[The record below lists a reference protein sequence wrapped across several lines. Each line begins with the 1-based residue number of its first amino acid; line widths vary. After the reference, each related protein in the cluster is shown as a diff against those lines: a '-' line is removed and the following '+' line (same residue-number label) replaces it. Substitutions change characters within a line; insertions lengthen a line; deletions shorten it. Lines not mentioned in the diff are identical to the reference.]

1 MPGIVEEPEF
11 KAIAEPPQTIAF
23 TVHPEPASPDTE
35 LQCRPPKGAVQPRK
49 AGLSLL
55 TSDEIPQW
63 DALVEH
69 SPQCSVFLK
78 SWWLRAA
85 CSQVRILG
93 YFESGQ
99 LIAGIP
105 LHCERRLGLRI
116 CGMPKLTATLGMVM
130 APSPGKKVNQEAREN
145 KIMGLFV
152 DWLSREPVFV
162 QSFHP
167 TCQNWL
173 PFYWG
178 GFSQTTHYTYVLDDL
193 TALDRIWENM
203 DRDRRT
209 NIRKAQR
216 LGLTVRECGPEV
228 VFEAARGSF
237 QRQRLDCPY
246 SLQYLCRLYESAR
259 KHEAGVCMAAID
271 GNGKVH
277 AAELFVWD
285 AQRGYRL
292 AGGHDTE
299 QSSSGGAVL
308 LVWSL
313 IEFAAQRTAVFDFE
327 GSMHK
332 PIETSFRSFGA
343 RRVAYNRIA
352 RIPRWLRMGLCAAG
366 RWHP

>member
-1 MPGIVEEPEF
+1 MPEIVEKSEC
-11 KAIAEPPQTIAF
+11 KAIAEPQQTLTF
-23 TVHPEPASPDTE
+23 TVHPEPALPETE
-35 LQCRPPKGAVQPRK
+35 LHCRQPKGALQSRK

-55 TSDEIPQW
+55 TPEEIPQW

-99 LIAGIP
+99 LVAGIP
-105 LHCERRLGLRI
+105 LHYERRLGMRI
-116 CGMPKLTATLGMVM
+116 CGMPKLTATLGMAI
-130 APSPGKKVNQEAREN
+130 APSPGKKANQEAREN
-145 KIMGLFV
+145 KISGLFA
-152 DWLSREPVFV
+152 DWLSREPVFM
-162 QSFHP
+162 QSFHSA
-167 TCQNWL
+167 CQNWL
-173 PFYWG
+173 PFYWSG
-178 GFSQTTHYTYVLDDL
+178 YSQTTHYTYVLDDL
-193 TALDRIWENM
+193 PMLDRIWKNM
-203 DRDRRT
+203 DGERRT
-209 NIRKAQR
+209 NIRKARR

-228 VFEAARGSF
+228 VFEAACGSF
-237 QRQRLDCPY
+237 QRQQRNCPY
-246 SLQYLCRLYESAR
+246 SLQYLCRLYEAAR
-259 KHEAGVCMAAID
+259 GHEAGVCMAAID

-285 AQRGYRL
+285 AQRGYWL

-299 QSSSGGAVL
+299 QGSSGGAVL

-352 RIPRWLRMGLCAAG
+352 RMPRWLRMGLCAAG